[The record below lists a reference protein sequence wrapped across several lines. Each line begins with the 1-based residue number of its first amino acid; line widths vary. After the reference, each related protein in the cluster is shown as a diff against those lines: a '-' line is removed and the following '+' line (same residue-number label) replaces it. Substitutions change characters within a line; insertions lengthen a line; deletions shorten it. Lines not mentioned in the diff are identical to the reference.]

1 MVDKHAIGTGL
12 IKIVLCM
19 CCLLMIL
26 FLYPKKARAVSGADV
41 DLFFVIDNS
50 GSMRKNDPNFMTPQT
65 VRTFLQRLSPTTHV
79 GMVMFDQKA
88 RLLEPLGPVSDAQ
101 ANQRLMQSLEGI
113 DYSGKFTDSAAGIER
128 ALYELKTSGRPASQR
143 CMIFLTDGIVD
154 TGNERKDAQLTQW
167 LKNDL
172 AVECRDQGVRIF
184 GIAFTENA
192 DFVLIQALSQR
203 TGGAYYRAFN
213 PEDIAAVLDQI
224 QSQLVPTPVLL
235 TPTEPDQIQLKAIQP
250 PAPLSSPVAIDKSDA
265 LEPAPE
271 TREPSPPS
279 SGKGFFK
286 FYLPLILIICM
297 IVGGLFFLVYKIFGW
312 PLRVSVPH
320 LGDEAPSGLAPID
333 AHSVE
338 EAPRGVDPMG
348 TNLPEEAPGGVTPM
362 DAHLPEWQL
371 HDLEKPD
378 HPATNFNTLKI
389 TIGRG
394 ENNDFVITQPTIS
407 NIHATIEYR
416 DEAFFLEDQRSAN
429 GTRLN
434 DRKVLP
440 GQPIRLKS
448 GDRIKFANHEYKF
461 VRQDQLISGDT
472 VLLEVTSFISEP
484 QDANAPAATLRIDDE
499 KHLLDV
505 LKLHLTQIKAL
516 GPNYTDFVNHYL
528 AKDTMRTLSI
538 QAQENMQHTMVDGD
552 QHCAPLV
559 KGQAFYVVCTLPV
572 AIAHAAQWF
581 SERYGGFTK
590 FVHKWLRSEAYDVTA
605 CDVFCMITFGCDQGH
620 WVSMTIVP
628 THEAEDSVEIMS
640 VDFLTDAEKASLSID
655 FDDQGRVS

>member
-1 MVDKHAIGTGL
+1 MVDKHAFGAGW
-12 IKIVLCM
+12 IKIILCV
-19 CCLLMIL
+19 CCLLMVLFHHPNTIL
-26 FLYPKKARAVSGADV
+26 ATSDADV

-143 CMIFLTDGIVD
+143 CIIFLTDGIVD

-172 AVECRDQGVRIF
+172 TVECRDQGIRIF

-192 DFVLIQALSQR
+192 DFLLIQALSQR

-213 PEDIAAVLDQI
+213 IEDIAAVLDQI
-224 QSQLVPTPVLL
+224 QSQLVPAPVLL
-235 TPTEPDQIQLKAIQP
+235 TPTEPDQIQLKAAQP
-250 PAPLSSPVAIDKSDA
+250 PAPLSSLAAIDKSDA

-286 FYLPLILIICM
+286 FYLPLILIVCI
-297 IVGGLFFLVYKIFGW
+297 IIGGLFFLVYKVLGW

-320 LGDEAPSGLAPID
+320 IGDETPTGLAPMD
-333 AHSVE
+333 AHPVE
-338 EAPRGVDPMG
+338 EVPR
-348 TNLPEEAPGGVTPM
+348 GVTPM
-362 DAHLPEWQL
+362 EAHLPEWQL

-378 HPATNFNTLKI
+378 HSATNFNTLKI

-394 ENNDFVITQPTIS
+394 ENNDLVIAQPTVS

-434 DRKVLP
+434 DRKVAN

-448 GDRIKFANHEYKF
+448 GDRIKFANHEFKF
-461 VRQDQLISGDT
+461 VRLDQLISGDT
-472 VLLEVTSFISEP
+472 VLLEVSSFISEP
-484 QDANAPAATLRIDDE
+484 QDANAPATTLRIDDE
-499 KHLLDV
+499 KNLRDALKHHLA
-505 LKLHLTQIKAL
+505 QINAL
-516 GPNYTDFVNHYL
+516 GPRYNDFVNQYFSN
-528 AKDTMRTLSI
+528 DTIRTLSI
-538 QAQENMQHTMVDGD
+538 QAQENMLQTMADGD
-552 QHCAPLV
+552 QHCSPLV
-559 KGQAFYVVCTLPV
+559 KDQAFYVVCTLPV
-572 AIAHAAQWF
+572 PIASTSQWF
-581 SERYGGFTK
+581 GERYGGFTK
-590 FVHKWLRSEAYDVTA
+590 FVYKWLRSDAYDVTA
-605 CDVFCMITFGCDQGH
+605 CDVFCVVTFGLDQGH

-640 VDFLTDAEKASLSID
+640 VDFLTEAEKASLSID
-655 FDDQGRVS
+655 FDDHGRVY